1 MKLYHKNPRE
11 ITGKQFSDL
20 GEWLEELGDLSGIV
34 HNLPTD
40 EVISGNQRFRVF
52 SLDELE
58 IVITEEF
65 DEPDKQGTLKRGYAI
80 WRGGK
85 YNYRAVVWTPEQCE
99 KANIVANKSGG
110 TWDVDELANKFEIED
125 LLNWGFDEWELG
137 LGVDESED
145 LENKGSLAK
154 NLTPDQIV
162 RAVLYLEDVK
172 VFEGALRRTG
182 KFNRA
187 DALAEICKYYMEN
200 HGEKGQLDFAFED
213 FFEEKSA
220 QGN

>member
-99 KANIVANKSGG
+99 KASIVANKAGG
-110 TWDVDELANKFEIED
+110 KFDFDILANEFDVDD
-125 LLNWGFDEWELG
+125 LLNWGFKGWELG
-137 LGVDESED
+137 IDSEVDYEKEWEGMPEFEQENAGPIKTIKVHFATQDDIKAFAEYVEQPITDKTIYIWYPKKDRMNLLALACEDES
-145 LENKGSLAK
+145 
-154 NLTPDQIV
+154 
-162 RAVLYLEDVK
+162 
-172 VFEGALRRTG
+172 
-182 KFNRA
+182 
-187 DALAEICKYYMEN
+187 
-200 HGEKGQLDFAFED
+200 
-213 FFEEKSA
+213 
-220 QGN
+220 